1 MVEIDWGDV
10 GPSATQRARIERAVE
25 RVTIQG
31 PVIGLRR
38 RGNGYEARVETG
50 CSPAELRLHDDD
62 LSSVVDRAMA
72 LLEIVERG
80 SG

>member
-10 GPSATQRARIERAVE
+10 GPSASQRARIQETVD
-25 RVTIQG
+25 RVAIDG

-38 RGNGYEARVETG
+38 RGSGYEARLETG
-50 CSPAELRLHDDD
+50 RSPAELRLHDDD
-62 LSSVVDRAMA
+62 LSSGGDPAVA
-72 LLEIVERG
+72 LLEIVQRS